1 MAGAVASAARRDL
14 LEALASAPRSMSEL
28 ADQFGM
34 TLPALD
40 KHVRVLSSAGLLR
53 KSKSGRV
60 TRLELVPGSLQPLS
74 DWAMTN
80 RLFWTHHLDR
90 LAGLFP
96 AAPAPSRPNPPS
108 ALSDHSHPT
117 HPSEPHPEE
126 TR

>member
-1 MAGAVASAARRDL
+1 
-14 LEALASAPRSMSEL
+14 MSEL

-40 KHVRVLSSAGLLR
+40 KHVRVLSNAGLLR

-96 AAPAPSRPNPPS
+96 AGPDPNASPGANQPSDPS
-108 ALSDHSHPT
+108 QLSDPN
-117 HPSEPHPEE
+117 PEE